1 MPTLAFGILLFGF
14 VFLPIDSQE
23 RIIYVVK
30 KNIIN

>member
-14 VFLPIDSQE
+14 VFLPNSQE